1 MDLLWD
7 TKENDTIDILRQTT
21 WKAILTTDGS
31 YSIIVDH
38 DDSRKKKEV
47 CMKNLPDI
55 DYEKTDWFTILF
67 SPNGVICDL
76 KFMYAE
82 PSEKQQM
89 IQSIQN
95 FRTTFFL
102 FSIEQEEEKGEP
114 VRAEAINRLW
124 KSFKGNKVMRPL
136 SRNDREVQKLLD
148 QVKEQNVNQIDDF
161 EAGIYD
167 LIIKYTIQLVLYEQ
181 SLGPKALRN
190 LAKHKLSNNYYN
202 SNNRSKTAKKTAEEE
217 ILSSY
222 LSTDKV
228 IEKRFKDYNRKY
240 INVMEIVE
248 QTKDMHRIIY
258 EELHLGDIEEDT
270 QEFFYQSYKCRGKT
284 ELSKKKE
291 MQITILALLEIFLY
305 FYVFDLSD
313 DPKKAL
319 ARFSLGNGV
328 IHEKDEYYA
337 DMSWFI
343 IDQASTSVEI
353 VLYVLLELNRILDNT
368 RDFSFQTFQSVFDR
382 LQVRILPYLRAKTM
396 EASVFKSVWR
406 EQAEQMWKR
415 LKSADGYAL
424 LGEFVFHGAED
435 TEDTKTEDNNSEDT
449 ADTKTEDNNSEDTD
463 STKSRARDYWK
474 KRKEHGPK
482 GTFEKNKSEI
492 LQDKLTPKET
502 LIADRFQTYISIQ
515 QKNLNT
521 WNAKQQHRYA
531 KNIHDYIAETM

>member
-76 KFMYAE
+76 KFMHAE

-95 FRTTFFL
+95 FRTLFFIH
-102 FSIEQEEEKGEP
+102 SVEQEKEKGEL
-114 VRAEAINRLW
+114 VRAEAIRRLW

-136 SRNDREVQKLLD
+136 SRNDREVQELLN
-148 QVKEQNVNQIDDF
+148 QVKAQNVNHIDDF

-202 SNNRSKTAKKTAEEE
+202 SNNRSKTAEKTAEEE
-217 ILSSY
+217 ILSNY
-222 LSTDKV
+222 LESNKD
-228 IEKRFKDYNRKY
+228 IEERFKKYNKKY
-240 INVMEIVE
+240 ISMEKILE
-248 QTKDMHRIIY
+248 RTKEIHNSIY
-258 EELHLGDIEEDT
+258 EELHLGDIEEYT
-270 QEFFYQSYKCRGKT
+270 QEFFYQSRKCKGNI
-284 ELSKKKE
+284 ELEKKKH
-291 MQITILALLEIFLY
+291 MLVTILGLMEIFLY
-305 FYVFDLSD
+305 FRAFDISIN
-313 DPKKAL
+313 PKKEL
-319 ARFSLGNGV
+319 MEISLGN
-328 IHEKDEYYA
+328 DAYYT

-353 VLYVLLELNRILDNT
+353 VLFVLLEINQILDNK
-368 RDFSFQTFQSVFDR
+368 RDFSFRTFQSVFDR

-396 EASVFKSVWR
+396 EASVFKSVWK
-406 EQAEQMWKR
+406 EQAEQMWNK
-415 LKSADGYAL
+415 LKSRDGYAL

-435 TEDTKTEDNNSEDT
+435 TEDTKTEDHNSEDT
-449 ADTKTEDNNSEDTD
+449 EDTD

-474 KRKEHGPK
+474 KRKKHGPK

-492 LQDKLTPKET
+492 LQDKLTTKEN
-502 LIADRFQTYISIQ
+502 LIADRFQNYISVQ
-515 QKNLNT
+515 QRHLNT
-521 WNAKQQHRYA
+521 CNTKQKQRLTQ
-531 KNIHDYIAETM
+531 NICDYINKQ